1 MRCTLLPRVRTL
13 GKSLSTVVTHGAA
26 WRLCLFIGT
35 GVADWAY
42 DGDAVDGGVDGA
54 ERDGMVE
61 EGLGVVGE
69 RRTLDQ
75 GNIDD
80 VDAVGERRVVD

>member
-1 MRCTLLPRVRTL
+1 M
-13 GKSLSTVVTHGAA
+13 
-26 WRLCLFIGT
+26 
-35 GVADWAY
+35 
-42 DGDAVDGGVDGA
+42 DGGVDGA

-80 VDAVGERRVVD
+80 VDAVGERRAVD